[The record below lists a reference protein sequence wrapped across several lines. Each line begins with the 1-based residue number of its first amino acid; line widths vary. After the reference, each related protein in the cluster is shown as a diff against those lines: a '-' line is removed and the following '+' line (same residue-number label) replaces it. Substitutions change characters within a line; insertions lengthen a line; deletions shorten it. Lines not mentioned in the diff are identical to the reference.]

1 MLPNMLMGCSV
12 TKRIKQVKQ
21 PRGGY
26 INPKTLMTRS
36 LGDGM
41 DTLNMDENVH
51 VSLVGMAVDY
61 LARIATGTDAKDAFK
76 ISLFGATIAGELN
89 KALELLEG
97 VDGLSDNSIVRAMKL
112 TGYDVCFRA
121 SMLDYRPVDDIEP
134 DRNTIENV
142 RTMVLRSKRFFDE
155 YGPKVLDGFTFEG
168 GYTNVVTS
176 GDGDFTTKDT
186 LWDFKVSKLPYK
198 KEHTLQLLMYWRMG
212 LHSVH
217 PEFRTIKY
225 LGIFNPRLNTVSQ
238 IAVKDIPVEVIQ
250 KVEAEVIGYS
260 NTVE

>member
-1 MLPNMLMGCSV
+1 MLPNIVIGSSV

-51 VSLVGMAVDY
+51 VSLVGMA
-61 LARIATGTDAKDAFK
+61 KEAFK

-142 RTMVLRSKRFFDE
+142 RAMVLRSKKFFDE
-155 YGPKVLDGFTFEG
+155 YGPKVLDGFTFKG

-225 LGIFNPRLNTVSQ
+225 LGIFNPRLNTVSR
-238 IAVKDIPVEVIQ
+238 IAVKDIPIEVIQ
-250 KVEAEVIGYS
+250 KVEVEVIGYS

>member
-1 MLPNMLMGCSV
+1 MLPNIVIGSSV

-51 VSLVGMAVDY
+51 VSLVGMA
-61 LARIATGTDAKDAFK
+61 KEAFK

-142 RTMVLRSKRFFDE
+142 RAMVLRSKKFFDE
-155 YGPKVLDGFTFEG
+155 YGPKVLDGFTFKG
-168 GYTNVVTS
+168 GYKC
-176 GDGDFTTKDT
+176 GD
-186 LWDFKVSKLPYK
+186 
-198 KEHTLQLLMYWRMG
+198 
-212 LHSVH
+212 
-217 PEFRTIKY
+217 
-225 LGIFNPRLNTVSQ
+225 
-238 IAVKDIPVEVIQ
+238 
-250 KVEAEVIGYS
+250 
-260 NTVE
+260 